1 MAPEQ
6 EGRDARPARRS
17 RAEREQDFRATTDAI
32 RQDLERLT
40 EIEAEKQRLSAVDPR
55 IDELSDAAV
64 AAADRVAQEA
74 RAERQLG
81 RELG

>member
-1 MAPEQ
+1 MTPNDD
-6 EGRDARPARRS
+6 GRAARPARRS

-40 EIEAEKQRLSAVDPR
+40 DIEAEKQLLPAADPR

-64 AAADRVAQEA
+64 AAADRVARET

>member
-6 EGRDARPARRS
+6 EGPDARPARRS
-17 RAEREQDFRATTDAI
+17 RAEREQDLRATTDAI

-40 EIEAEKQRLSAVDPR
+40 EIEAEKQRLSAADPR